1 MSSTGIDAVEVGI
14 EVEEEQL
21 GGDDDGHLCE
31 EKKDEVRTEGIK
43 QLALEMTATAVGV
56 LVTLHG
62 TLRLVII
69 IIIITIIITIVIIR
83 AVLIDLLYPL
93 VDSCQATRQ
102 VEA

>member
-1 MSSTGIDAVEVGI
+1 MSSTGIDAVEVAI

-69 IIIITIIITIVIIR
+69 IIITIIITIVIIR

>member
-62 TLRLVII
+62 TLRVV
-69 IIIITIIITIVIIR
+69 IIIITIVITIIR

-102 VEA
+102 MEA

>member
-69 IIIITIIITIVIIR
+69 IIITIIITIR

-102 VEA
+102 MEA

>member
-69 IIIITIIITIVIIR
+69 IIITIIITIVIIR

-102 VEA
+102 MEA